1 MPDGR
6 VIKVGRERYVAPE
19 ALFHPGFIDVDAP
32 GMADALFNTIQSA
45 DIDTRPEFYKHIVL
59 SGGSTMYPGLPT
71 RLEKEVRQLYFD
83 KVAKGNKAQLDVST
97 RLHFATLYWK
107 YAIGFSRNLSRE
119 SFSYPNRRRQYINL
133 IWSTF

>member
-1 MPDGR
+1 LPDGR

-83 KVAKGNKAQLDVST
+83 KVAKGNKAQLDV
-97 RLHFATLYWK
+97 RIGVEKKKKKRKRHQQHFLMLL
-107 YAIGFSRNLSRE
+107 NV
-119 SFSYPNRRRQYINL
+119 
-133 IWSTF
+133 

>member
-1 MPDGR
+1 M
-6 VIKVGRERYVAPE
+6 IKVGRERYVAPE

-32 GMADALFNTIQSA
+32 GMAESLFNTIQSA

-83 KVAKGNKAQLDVST
+83 KVAKGNKTQLDVST
-97 RLHFATLYWK
+97 RTCLFVQSNTADPIPCGRK
-107 YAIGFSRNLSRE
+107 
-119 SFSYPNRRRQYINL
+119 SFL
-133 IWSTF
+133 AK

>member
-1 MPDGR
+1 LPDGR

-32 GMADALFNTIQSA
+32 GMAESLFNTIQSA

-83 KVAKGNKAQLDVST
+83 KVAKGNKTQLDVST
-97 RLHFATLYWK
+97 QTFLFVEKNYSDPHSQRK
-107 YAIGFSRNLSRE
+107 NL
-119 SFSYPNRRRQYINL
+119 F
-133 IWSTF
+133 